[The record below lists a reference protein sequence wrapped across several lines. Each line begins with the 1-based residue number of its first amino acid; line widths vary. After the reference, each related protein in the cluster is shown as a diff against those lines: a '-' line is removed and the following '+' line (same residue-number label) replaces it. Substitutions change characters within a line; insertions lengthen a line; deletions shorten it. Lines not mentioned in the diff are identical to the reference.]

1 MKSYTEKLSGLY
13 ERVCTALN
21 NQYNRDYLAISE
33 AVKTV
38 GQTWSEENNLMA
50 MNAAITNIGPE
61 NLTQKLVAD
70 YNEQKEEF
78 ATSIIAAKK
87 AMLDINIYSSKY
99 HTDLVFKVNER
110 STSAEVL
117 NEVNNVLDELSQN
130 RDIAQKIALESDLEV
145 NTEMIEAE
153 NDITYS
159 TDEFN
164 ITWED
169 IVIAKYEKE
178 EVKDEMLQDI
188 EYDPETN
195 EARETLKDPDDLE
208 L

>member
-1 MKSYTEKLSGLY
+1 MKNYTERLSGLY

-38 GQTWSEENNLMA
+38 GTTWAEENNLMA

-61 NLTQKLVAD
+61 NLTPKLVAD

-78 ATSIIAAKK
+78 TTSIIAAKK
-87 AMLDINIYSSKY
+87 AMLDINLYAVKY
-99 HTDLVFKVNER
+99 HSDLVFKINER

-130 RDIAQKIALESDLEV
+130 REIAQKIAIDSDLEV

-159 TDEFN
+159 AEEFN

-178 EVKDEMLQDI
+178 EVKEESLQDF